1 MLRNRMMNAWI
12 NNGHEGGDVIDPM
25 APCDALLEQCN
36 RRSEV
41 IGVPG
46 SGSDNLCF
54 RRDRGEIG
62 DYEFMEVRARNV
74 DPLPAAL

>member
-1 MLRNRMMNAWI
+1 
-12 NNGHEGGDVIDPM
+12 M

-41 IGVPG
+41 IGDPG
-46 SGSDNLCF
+46 RGSDNLCF